1 MIGSVRSATH
11 DDGLNANYYD
21 YDVFGKPFGETNDY
35 GYVGKPYDPVT
46 GLSNYGY
53 RDYSPKT
60 ARFTTVDPIRDGH
73 NWYAYCSNDPVNFVD
88 LWGLS
93 AEDKVGKQAIY
104 DAALDSLIS
113 TATGTVSSLSDHVD
127 TKALAMAVSQNLQYL
142 DPQTRAYYQ
151 GMPESIRVAVI
162 ESQLGQQTVIT
173 GVSPTEATK
182 AAAAMGMLIDPA
194 GGDAFSVGN
203 NIFFFESGD
212 PDSTT
217 AGHEG
222 IHGLQAIALGGAVPF
237 LNAYNAE
244 SKKALESG
252 NDPYFGN
259 AYEKAAYSFGPEN
272 RQAQTNL
279 PNGKDYIKY

>member
-1 MIGSVRSATH
+1 MPQIAYVSKKTSVARKGGVVGEEKLRIAK
-11 DDGLNANYYD
+11 DGFPPLNH
-21 YDVFGKPFGETNDY
+21 
-35 GYVGKPYDPVT
+35 
-46 GLSNYGY
+46 GY